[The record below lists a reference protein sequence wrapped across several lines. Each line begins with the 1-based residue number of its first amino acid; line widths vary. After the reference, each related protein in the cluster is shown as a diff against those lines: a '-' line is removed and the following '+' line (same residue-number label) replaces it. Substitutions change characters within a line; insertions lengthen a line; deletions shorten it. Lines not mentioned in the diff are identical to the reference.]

1 MRWFWFDRFVEFES
15 GRRAAAVKAVS
26 LAEEQLDNYI
36 PGFPVMPAS
45 LIVEGLA
52 QTSGLLVGEHGGFQ
66 ERVVLAKV
74 SKARFLFE
82 ARPGDV
88 LRYDVRV
95 EDFSSDGA
103 IAYGTSH
110 VQDRLQAE
118 VQLVFAYLDDR
129 FEGIDLF
136 YPADFLCILR
146 LLGMYDVGRNPDGSL
161 LVVPQH
167 LLEAEEVANRGGLN

>member
-1 MRWFWFDRFVEFES
+1 MRWFWIDRFVEFER

-26 LAEEQLDNYI
+26 LAEEQMDDYI

-52 QTSGLLVGEHGGFQ
+52 QASGLLVGEYGGFL

-74 SKARFLFE
+74 SKSRFFLE
-82 ARPGDV
+82 ALPGDV
-88 LRYDVRV
+88 LHYDVHI
-95 EDFSSDGA
+95 EDFRSDGA
-103 IAYGTSH
+103 IVYGTSH
-110 VQDRLQAE
+110 VGDTLQAE

-129 FEGIDLF
+129 FQGVDLF

-146 LLGMYDVGRNPDGSL
+146 LLGVYDVGRNPDGSPL
-161 LVVPQH
+161 KVPQH
-167 LLEAEEVANRGGLN
+167 LLDAEEAANRGGLH